1 VAERLLG
8 VAAVAMLL
16 DRDPSLIYRLR
27 HEDERFP
34 GHAVEIVEPKGA
46 RKGWREADILAY
58 RDGSPRSTRARA
70 VQRYL
75 GVAAFAQALGR
86 SAARVW
92 QYEQNDPDFPAH
104 AVELVE
110 RKGIRKGWREADVI
124 AYRDHRQQEAGA
136 AP

>member
-1 VAERLLG
+1 MVERFLG
-8 VAAVAMLL
+8 VAAVALLL

-27 HEDERFP
+27 HEDGRFP
-34 GHAVEIVEPKGA
+34 AHAVEIVEPKGA
-46 RKGWREADILAY
+46 RKGWREADVTAY
-58 RDGSPRSTRARA
+58 RDGAPPSEHSP
-70 VQRYL
+70 QRYL
-75 GVAAFAQALGR
+75 GVASFADALGR

-92 QYEQNDPDFPAH
+92 QYEQKDPDFPAH

-124 AYRDHRQQEAGA
+124 AYREHRQGEAAA

>member
-1 VAERLLG
+1 
-8 VAAVAMLL
+8 VAAVAALL

-34 GHAVEIVEPKGA
+34 SHAVEIVEPKGA

-58 RDGSPRSTRARA
+58 RGGSPKSA
-70 VQRYL
+70 QRIERYF

-110 RKGIRKGWREADVI
+110 RKGVRKGWREVDVI
-124 AYRDHRQQEAGA
+124 AYRDHRERTAT

>member
-1 VAERLLG
+1 VAERFLG

-27 HEDERFP
+27 REDERFP

-58 RDGSPRSTRARA
+58 REGSPRSTQK

-92 QYEQNDPDFPAH
+92 QYEQNDPEFPAH

-110 RKGIRKGWREADVI
+110 RKGIRKGWREADVL
-124 AYRDHRQQEAGA
+124 AYRDHRQQETGA
-136 AP
+136 TP

>member
-1 VAERLLG
+1 MAERFLG

-27 HEDERFP
+27 QEDERFP

-58 RDGSPRSTRARA
+58 REGSPRSAQH
-70 VQRYL
+70 VERYL
-75 GVAAFAQALGR
+75 GVAAFAQTLGR

-92 QYEQNDPDFPAH
+92 QYEQTDPDFPAH

-110 RKGIRKGWREADVI
+110 RKGIRKGWREADVT
-124 AYRDHRQQEAGA
+124 AYRDHREREAT